1 MEEMVINS
9 NSYLENL
16 PGLTKQEKH
25 QILVEWN
32 NTTVDYPQHLCIHEL
47 FAAEVEKTPDNIAV
61 VFDGQKLTYQ
71 QLNYQANK
79 VAHYLQ
85 SLGVGTEV
93 LVGISV
99 ERSLE
104 MIVGLLGILKAGAAY
119 LPLDP
124 TYPKERISFMLADS
138 QVQVLLTQQK
148 FVQGFAESGAKTVC
162 LDQDW
167 ELIDRQNQENPTS
180 NVTSEN
186 LAYVIYTSGST
197 GTPKGVPVPHR
208 AVNRLVCNTNYVQFT
223 TTDRTAQAS
232 NTSFDAATFEIWGS
246 LLHGATLVGVPQNV
260 LLSPLDF
267 ASYISEQ
274 KINILFLTTAL
285 FNQLANIVPQAFKD
299 LRYLLF
305 GGEAVDPK
313 TVKAVLTNGAPQNLL
328 HVYGPTESTTYS
340 CFYPVEDVPEG
351 AITLPIGRPI
361 SNTQIYILNEQLQP
375 VSVGTP
381 GEIYIGGDGL
391 ARGYLNRPELTA
403 ERFISHPFHNPK
415 SQIQNPKL
423 YKTGDLAR

>member
-1 MEEMVINS
+1 MPV
-9 NSYLENL
+9 
-16 PGLTKQEKH
+16 LTEQEK
-25 QILVEWN
+25 QPILVEWN
-32 NTTVDYPQHLCIHEL
+32 NTRVDYPQHLCIHEL
-47 FAAEVEKTPDNIAV
+47 FVGQVEKTPDNIAV

-71 QLNYQANK
+71 ELNYQANK

-85 SLGVGTEV
+85 SLGVVTEV

-104 MIVGLLGILKAGAAY
+104 MIVGLLGILKAGAVY

-124 TYPKERISFMLADS
+124 SYPKERISFMLSDS
-138 QVQVLLTQQK
+138 QVKVLLTQQK
-148 FVQGFAESGAKTVC
+148 YVENFAESSVKTVC

-167 ELIDRQNQENPTS
+167 KLIDRQNSENPTS
-180 NVTSEN
+180 NVTAEN

-197 GTPKGVPVPHR
+197 GTPKGVAVPHR

-232 NTSFDAATFEIWGS
+232 NTSFDAATFEIWGT

-260 LLSPLDF
+260 LLSPLYF
-267 ASYISEQ
+267 ADYISEQ

-313 TVKAVLTNGAPQNLL
+313 TVRAVLKNGAPQNLL

-351 AITLPIGRPI
+351 ATTLPIGRPI

-375 VSVGTP
+375 VPVG
-381 GEIYIGGDGL
+381 
-391 ARGYLNRPELTA
+391 
-403 ERFISHPFHNPK
+403 
-415 SQIQNPKL
+415 
-423 YKTGDLAR
+423 